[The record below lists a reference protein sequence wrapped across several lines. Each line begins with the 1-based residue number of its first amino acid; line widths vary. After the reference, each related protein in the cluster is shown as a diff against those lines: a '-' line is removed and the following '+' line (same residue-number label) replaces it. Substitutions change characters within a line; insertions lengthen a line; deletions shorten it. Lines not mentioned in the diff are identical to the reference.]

1 MTERLW
7 MGALAVALCGL
18 GGCLAA
24 DQADDGASAGSGA
37 AGSNP
42 TAGDDSGS
50 PSDDGVGPAVG
61 QGGAQDFGQFRQILE
76 DGNIPGPETLDDVGF
91 FAEHRIDLGAAAC
104 EDDVC
109 LQGSLAVMG
118 NMVNGNNCTMVMMG
132 MTTPLDIESMPRP
145 PLNLAIAIDT
155 SGSMIGAPIDY
166 VREGLLGMQA
176 VLRPEDRITLIA
188 FSDGAQVLAS
198 GLSGDDPALTEAIDS
213 ITAQG
218 RTDIYGGLRSALEVV
233 DASVD
238 PLRQNRVLLLS
249 DGESTTGVVNDARVL
264 TLAEAYA
271 ARGLSVSTI
280 GMGEAFDPVLMRGL
294 AETGGGAFYFV
305 EDPAAVQEVFVE
317 EAQAFLLPLAR
328 NVVIEAEVADG
339 YELRGVFG
347 TQRAVVS
354 PGRTR
359 IEIPSLQLAH
369 RVSSEDNAG
378 GRRGGGGAM
387 VLELT
392 PRPGASGADV
402 GMLRIAYD
410 TPWDD
415 TRVEQEVEI
424 RSPLDP
430 GETPSDGFFE
440 ADGTQKAFVTLNL
453 YAGFEMA
460 AVRAA
465 AGDGLGALQVLEPL
479 GEAVAAW
486 LQVNPDS
493 DIEDDLRYVDLFI
506 ENLEAR
512 LPEPPMEI
520 PPPAQDPWPQD

>member
-1 MTERLW
+1 MTKRMW
-7 MGALAVALCGL
+7 MGALAMALCGL
-18 GGCLAA
+18 GACDA
-24 DQADDGASAGSGA
+24 DSGADDGSLGSGSAGA
-37 AGSNP
+37 DP
-42 TAGDDSGS
+42 TVGGDPQS
-50 PSDDGVGPAVG
+50 PPDDGVGPAVG

-91 FAEHRIDLGAAAC
+91 FAEHRIDLGAATC
-104 EDDVC
+104 DDDVC

-132 MTTPLDIESMPRP
+132 MTTPVDIESMPRP

-155 SGSMIGAPIDY
+155 SGSMLGEPIEY
-166 VREGLLGMQA
+166 VRSGLLEMQQ
-176 VLRPEDRITLIA
+176 VLRPEDSVTLIA
-188 FSDGAQVLAS
+188 FSDGAQVLAQ
-198 GLSGDDPALTEAIDS
+198 GLSGDDPALTEAISS
-213 ITAQG
+213 ITAEG
-218 RTDIYGGLRSALEVV
+218 RTDVYGGLRAALQYV

-271 ARGLSVSTI
+271 ARGISLSTI
-280 GMGEAFDPVLMRGL
+280 GMGESFDPVLMRGL

-305 EDPAAVQEVFVE
+305 EDPAAVEEVFVE

-328 NVVIEAEVADG
+328 NVVIDAEVAEG

-347 TQRAVVS
+347 TQRAVVT

-369 RVSSEDNAG
+369 RVSSSDNEG

-392 PRPGASGADV
+392 PLSGASGADV
-402 GMLRIAYD
+402 GTLRIAYD
-410 TPWDD
+410 TPWGD

-424 RSPLDP
+424 LSPLEP
-430 GETPSDGFFE
+430 GETPQDGFFE
-440 ADGTQKAFVTLNL
+440 ADGTHKAFVTLNL

-486 LQVNPDS
+486 LAVNPDA

-506 ENLEAR
+506 DNLEAR
-512 LPEPPMEI
+512 GVEAPMDA

>member
-1 MTERLW
+1 MTKRMW
-7 MGALAVALCGL
+7 TGALALALCGM
-18 GGCLAA
+18 GGCFAP
-24 DQADDGASAGSGA
+24 DGA
-37 AGSNP
+37 AGDDASQGGGSAGADP
-42 TAGDDSGS
+42 GAGD
-50 PSDDGVGPAVG
+50 PTPDDGVGPAVG
-61 QGGAQDFGQFRQILE
+61 QGGAQDFGQFRQVLE

-91 FAEHRIDLGAAAC
+91 FAEHRIDLGPATC

-132 MTTPLDIESMPRP
+132 MTTPIDIESMPRP

-155 SGSMIGAPIDY
+155 SGSMVGASIDY
-166 VREGLLGMQA
+166 VRSGLLEMQQ
-176 VLRPEDRITLIA
+176 VLRPEDRVTLIA
-188 FSDGAQVLAS
+188 FSDGAEVLAEA
-198 GLSGDDPALTEAIDS
+198 LAGDDPELTAAIAS
-213 ITAQG
+213 ITAEG
-218 RTDIYGGLRSALEVV
+218 RTDIYGGLRSALEYV
-233 DASVD
+233 DASAD
-238 PLRQNRVLLLS
+238 PERQNRVLLLS
-249 DGESTTGVVNDARVL
+249 DGESTTGVANDARVL

-271 ARGLSVSTI
+271 ARGISVSTI
-280 GMGEAFDPVLMRGL
+280 GMGESFDPVLMRGL

-305 EDPAAVQEVFVE
+305 EDPAAVEEVFVE

-347 TQRAVVS
+347 TQRAVVT

-369 RVSSEDNAG
+369 RVSSSDNEG

-392 PRPGASGADV
+392 PELGASGADV
-402 GMLRIAYD
+402 GTLRISYD
-410 TPWDD
+410 TPWGD

-430 GETPSDGFFE
+430 GETPQDGFFE

-479 GEAVAAW
+479 GDAVQAW
-486 LQVNPDS
+486 LEVNPDA

-506 ENLEAR
+506 DNLEAR
-512 LPEPPMEI
+512 GVEAPMDV
-520 PPPAQDPWPQD
+520 PPPAEDPWPQD

>member
-1 MTERLW
+1 MIKQSKNMW
-7 MGALAVALCGL
+7 IGALAMALCGV
-18 GGCLAA
+18 GGCFAPSG
-24 DQADDGASAGSGA
+24 ADDGSAVGADSASGG
-37 AGSNP
+37 GFEP
-42 TAGDDSGS
+42 S
-50 PSDDGVGPAVG
+50 PDDGVGPAVG

-91 FAEHRIDLGAAAC
+91 FAEHRIDLGPATC
-104 EDDVC
+104 DDDVC

-132 MTTPLDIESMPRP
+132 MTTPIDIESMPRP

-155 SGSMIGAPIDY
+155 SGSMLGAPIDY
-166 VREGLLGMQA
+166 VRSGLLEMQH

-188 FSDGAQVLAS
+188 FADGAEVLAEA
-198 GLSGDDPALTEAIDS
+198 LPGDDPALREAIES
-213 ITAQG
+213 ITAEG
-218 RTDIYGGLRSALEVV
+218 RTNVYGGLRSALEYV
-233 DASVD
+233 DASAD
-238 PLRQNRVLLLS
+238 SERQNRVLLLS

-271 ARGLSVSTI
+271 ARGISVSTI
-280 GMGEAFDPVLMRGL
+280 GMGESFDPVLMRGL

-305 EDPAAVQEVFVE
+305 EDPAAVEEVFVE

-347 TQRAVVS
+347 TQRAVVT

-369 RVSSEDNAG
+369 RVSSSDNEG

-392 PRPGASGADV
+392 PESGASGAEV
-402 GMLRIAYD
+402 GTLRIAYD
-410 TPWDD
+410 TPWGD

-430 GETPSDGFFE
+430 GETPGDGFFE

-479 GEAVAAW
+479 GTAVEAW
-486 LQVNPDS
+486 LEVNPDA

-512 LPEPPMEI
+512 GIESPMDV